1 MGDVAL
7 PKGATRKGTDAYAPE
22 EIVSMMEVLP
32 EPARTV
38 VAAAAFTGLRRSEL
52 RGLQWGDIDG
62 NQIYVRRTV
71 WNTIVED
78 RTKTEAS
85 RAPVPL
91 VPVLKKWLEAHR
103 NGRQPNRFHFWGRTT
118 WAPTQSSEPGSPRN
132 IPYASKEW

>member
-7 PKGATRKGTDAYAPE
+7 PKGATRKGTHAYAPE

-52 RGLQWGDIDG
+52 RGLHWGDLDG
-62 NQIYVRRTV
+62 NQIYVRHTV

-91 VPVLKKWLEAHR
+91 VPFLKSGWKLTETADNQTDFIFGENDVGAH
-103 NGRQPNRFHFWGRTT
+103 
-118 WAPTQSSEPGSPRN
+118 S
-132 IPYASKEW
+132 I

>member
-1 MGDVAL
+1 MRDVAI
-7 PKGATRKGTDAYAPE
+7 PKGATCKGTHAYAPE
-22 EIVSMMEVLP
+22 EIVTMMEVLP

-71 WNTIVED
+71 WNTIVEHL
-78 RTKTEAS
+78 TKTDAS

-91 VPVLKKWLEAHR
+91 VPMLRKWLEAHR
-103 NGRQPNRFHFWGRTT
+103 NGQSETDFIFGGERRGR
-118 WAPTQSSEPGSPRN
+118 AQSSQLGATRN
-132 IPYASKEW
+132 ISYASKEG